1 MENDFSSL
9 PFLWKYVLDGF
20 QLHRRKLLDLTHS
33 FRKNLGNAGMS
44 DGISVG
50 NINYPGI
57 SSEYYIRTPNQIE
70 LFTNYSSNMPQHN
83 G

>member
-1 MENDFSSL
+1 M
-9 PFLWKYVLDGF
+9 LDGF

-44 DGISVG
+44 DEISVG
-50 NINYPGI
+50 NMNSPGI
-57 SSEYYIRTPNQIE
+57 LSEYYIQTPNEIE
-70 LFTNYSSNMPQHN
+70 LSTNYRSNIFQHS